1 MGLGMKP
8 ILALNLD
15 LDIVKLAVER
25 FFELRLDLIEAV
37 LKFVKSLPLKQDAL
51 IILLKTVCE
60 M

>member
-51 IILLKTVCE
+51 IILL
-60 M
+60 

>member
-1 MGLGMKP
+1 MGLGMQP